1 MRRTITGRQTFTG
14 RGALSNPP
22 GRFDL
27 QKLEAVDD
35 GWYLED
41 SPESIATT
49 LEPERARS
57 VISHNDSPD
66 IPFEQSI
73 NPYRGCEHA
82 CSYCTSGDTP
92 ILLADGRTRAISE
105 LRVGDEIYG
114 TRRTGWYRRYVKSRV
129 LAHWSTIKPAFRTTL
144 EDGTT
149 LVTSGDHRFLTERG
163 WKFVTGAEWGRARR
177 PHLTTSNKLM
187 GTGAFAE
194 PVCTND
200 DYRRGYLCGM
210 IRGDAH
216 LGTVDYLRKDGS
228 AGKSHRFRLALC
240 DQEAL
245 VRARNYLLNFDI
257 STNGSL
263 FQAAVGSR
271 RAMHAI
277 SAHSFTRVQS
287 IRGLISWPT
296 SPTRE
301 WSAGFIAG
309 IFDAEGSFSQTVLRI
324 KNTDAEIIGWIRE
337 CLRAFN
343 FTFVVEHIHHEDRK
357 PIDVVRLTG
366 GLREHLRFFHTVSP
380 AISRKLDI
388 DGQAVKSDA
397 PLRVVSIEPLKT
409 MRLSDITTE
418 TGDFI
423 ANGVVSHNCY
433 ARPSHA
439 YMGLSPGLDFETRLF
454 YKADAAKLLE
464 AELARPDY
472 VCKPIMLGAN
482 TDPYQPVE
490 RRMQVT
496 RSILEVLAR
505 TRHPVTVV
513 TKSALVLRD
522 LDVLTELAGQ
532 GLASV
537 AVSVTTLD
545 AELKRR
551 LEPRA
556 ASPQARLRTLKELS
570 AAGVPSG
577 VLVAPVIPAL
587 TDHEMEGI
595 LGAAAQ
601 AGVRWA
607 GYVLLRL
614 PYEIKDLF
622 TEWLAQHYPERAEHV
637 MSLIRA
643 MRGGRDNDPRFGSR
657 MRGTGPY
664 AVLLRNRFRIAC
676 HRLNLNSAARD
687 PLNTALFCPPAP
699 AGAQLRLGL

>member
-1 MRRTITGRQTFTG
+1 M
-14 RGALSNPP
+14 
-22 GRFDL
+22 
-27 QKLEAVDD
+27 
-35 GWYLED
+35 
-41 SPESIATT
+41 
-49 LEPERARS
+49 
-57 VISHNDSPD
+57 
-66 IPFEQSI
+66 
-73 NPYRGCEHA
+73 
-82 CSYCTSGDTP
+82 
-92 ILLADGRTRAISE
+92 ADGSTRPLYQLKVGHE
-105 LRVGDEIYG
+105 LYG
-114 TRRTGWYRRYVKSRV
+114 TRRVGHYRRFAKSRV
-129 LAHWSTIKPAFRTTL
+129 LAHWSTIKPAFRITL

-163 WKFVTGAEWGRARR
+163 WKYVTGSEQGRARR
-177 PHLTTSNKLM
+177 PHLTRFNKLM

-194 PVCTND
+194 RALQNA
-200 DYRRGYLCGM
+200 DYRRGYLCGL

-216 LGTVDYLRKDGS
+216 LKTYTYQRNEGRTDT
-228 AGKSHRFRLALC
+228 SHQFRLALC
-240 DQEAL
+240 DLEAL
-245 VRARNYLLNFDI
+245 VRARNYLINFEI
-257 STNGSL
+257 RTCGFL
-263 FQAAVGSR
+263 LQAAAGSR

-277 SAHSFTRVQS
+277 RAGSSMSVQS
-287 IRGLISWPT
+287 IRELIAWPT
-296 SPTRE
+296 SPTRA
-301 WSAGFIAG
+301 WSGGFLAG

-324 KNTDAEIIGWIRE
+324 PNTDPEIVSWIRR
-337 CLRAFN
+337 CLFDFN
-343 FTFVVEHIHHEDRK
+343 FSSVIEHIHHEDRK
-357 PIDVVRLTG
+357 PMDVVRLKG
-366 GLREHLRFFHTVSP
+366 GLREHLRFFHTVCP

-388 DGQAVKSDA
+388 EGQAVKSDA
-397 PLRVVSIEPLKT
+397 RLNVIGIEPLKT
-409 MRLSDITTE
+409 MRLYDITTE
-418 TGDFI
+418 TEDYI
-423 ANGVVSHNCY
+423 CNGIVAHNCY

-522 LDVLTELAGQ
+522 LDLLSGLARQ

-556 ASPQARLRTLKELS
+556 ASPQARLRTLAALS

-587 TDHEMEGI
+587 TDHELEAI
-595 LGAAAQ
+595 LAAAAA

-622 TEWLAQHYPERAEHV
+622 SEWLAQHYPERAQHV

-643 MRGGRDNDPRFGSR
+643 MRAGRANDANFGSR

-664 AVLLRNRFRIAC
+664 ALLLRNRFRLAC
-676 HRLNLNSAARD
+676 GRLHLDPAARAA
-687 PLNTALFCPPAP
+687 LNTTLFCPPAP
-699 AGAQLRLGL
+699 AGSQLRLGL

>member
-1 MRRTITGRQTFTG
+1 MRRTITGRQSFTG

-35 GWYLED
+35 GWYLEE
-41 SPESIATT
+41 SPDSIATT

-66 IPFEQSI
+66 IPFERSV
-73 NPYRGCEHA
+73 NPYRGCETA
-82 CSYCTSGDTP
+82 CVY
-92 ILLADGRTRAISE
+92 
-105 LRVGDEIYG
+105 
-114 TRRTGWYRRYVKSRV
+114 
-129 LAHWSTIKPAFRTTL
+129 
-144 EDGTT
+144 
-149 LVTSGDHRFLTERG
+149 
-163 WKFVTGAEWGRARR
+163 
-177 PHLTTSNKLM
+177 
-187 GTGAFAE
+187 
-194 PVCTND
+194 
-200 DYRRGYLCGM
+200 
-210 IRGDAH
+210 
-216 LGTVDYLRKDGS
+216 
-228 AGKSHRFRLALC
+228 
-240 DQEAL
+240 
-245 VRARNYLLNFDI
+245 
-257 STNGSL
+257 
-263 FQAAVGSR
+263 
-271 RAMHAI
+271 
-277 SAHSFTRVQS
+277 
-287 IRGLISWPT
+287 
-296 SPTRE
+296 
-301 WSAGFIAG
+301 
-309 IFDAEGSFSQTVLRI
+309 
-324 KNTDAEIIGWIRE
+324 
-337 CLRAFN
+337 
-343 FTFVVEHIHHEDRK
+343 
-357 PIDVVRLTG
+357 
-366 GLREHLRFFHTVSP
+366 
-380 AISRKLDI
+380 
-388 DGQAVKSDA
+388 
-397 PLRVVSIEPLKT
+397 
-409 MRLSDITTE
+409 
-418 TGDFI
+418 
-423 ANGVVSHNCY
+423 CY

-490 RRMQVT
+490 RRMQIT

-513 TKSALVLRD
+513 TKHAMVLRD
-522 LDVLTELAGQ
+522 LDLLSSLAQQ

-537 AVSVTTLD
+537 ALSVTTLD

-556 ASPQARLRTLKELS
+556 ASPQARLRTLKELC

-595 LGAAAQ
+595 LAAAAQ

-622 TEWLAQHYPERAEHV
+622 AEWLAEHYPQRAEHV

-657 MRGTGPY
+657 MRGTGAY

-676 HRLNLNSAARD
+676 QRLNLNAAARD
-687 PLNTALFCPPAP
+687 TLNTGLFCPPAP
-699 AGAQLRLGL
+699 AGSQLRLGL

>member
-1 MRRTITGRQTFTG
+1 MRRTVTGRHSFTG

-41 SPESIATT
+41 SPDSIATT
-49 LEPERARS
+49 LEPERART

-73 NPYRGCEHA
+73 NPYRGCSHA
-82 CSYCTSGDTP
+82 C
-92 ILLADGRTRAISE
+92 
-105 LRVGDEIYG
+105 IY
-114 TRRTGWYRRYVKSRV
+114 
-129 LAHWSTIKPAFRTTL
+129 
-144 EDGTT
+144 
-149 LVTSGDHRFLTERG
+149 
-163 WKFVTGAEWGRARR
+163 
-177 PHLTTSNKLM
+177 
-187 GTGAFAE
+187 
-194 PVCTND
+194 
-200 DYRRGYLCGM
+200 
-210 IRGDAH
+210 
-216 LGTVDYLRKDGS
+216 
-228 AGKSHRFRLALC
+228 
-240 DQEAL
+240 
-245 VRARNYLLNFDI
+245 
-257 STNGSL
+257 
-263 FQAAVGSR
+263 
-271 RAMHAI
+271 
-277 SAHSFTRVQS
+277 
-287 IRGLISWPT
+287 
-296 SPTRE
+296 
-301 WSAGFIAG
+301 
-309 IFDAEGSFSQTVLRI
+309 
-324 KNTDAEIIGWIRE
+324 
-337 CLRAFN
+337 
-343 FTFVVEHIHHEDRK
+343 
-357 PIDVVRLTG
+357 
-366 GLREHLRFFHTVSP
+366 
-380 AISRKLDI
+380 
-388 DGQAVKSDA
+388 
-397 PLRVVSIEPLKT
+397 
-409 MRLSDITTE
+409 
-418 TGDFI
+418 
-423 ANGVVSHNCY
+423 CY

-522 LDVLTELAGQ
+522 LDLLTQLAQQ
-532 GLASV
+532 GLANV
-537 AVSVTTLD
+537 ALSVTTLD

-570 AAGVPSG
+570 AAGVPCG

-587 TDHEMEGI
+587 TDHELEGI
-595 LGAAAQ
+595 LAASAE

-643 MRGGRDNDPRFGSR
+643 MRGGRANDPNFGSR

-664 AVLLRNRFRIAC
+664 ALLLRNRFRIAC
-676 HRLNLNSAARD
+676 RRLNLKPSVRD
-687 PLNTALFCPPAP
+687 PLNTTLFCPPGP
-699 AGAQLRLGL
+699 GGSQLRLGL

>member
-1 MRRTITGRQTFTG
+1 MRRTVTGRHTLTG

-35 GWYLED
+35 GWYLEAPPD
-41 SPESIATT
+41 SIATT
-49 LEPERARS
+49 LEPEHARS
-57 VISHNDSPD
+57 VITTNDSPD

-73 NPYRGCEHA
+73 NPYRGCSHG
-82 CSYCTSGDTP
+82 CSYCVSGDTL
-92 ILLADGRTRAISE
+92 ILLADGRTLPISK
-105 LRVGDEIYG
+105 LPVGEEIYG
-114 TRRTGWYRRYVKSRV
+114 TRRVGHYRRYVKSRV
-129 LAHWSTIKPAFRTTL
+129 LARWSTVKPAWRVTL
-144 EDGTT
+144 EDGTK
-149 LVTSGDHRFLTERG
+149 LVTSGDHRLLTERG

-187 GTGAFAE
+187 GTGAFSEA
-194 PVCTND
+194 VRTND

-210 IRGDAH
+210 IRGDAW
-216 LGTVDYLRKDGS
+216 LGTCSYRRKNGRI
-228 AGKSHRFRLALC
+228 GQLHQFRLALC

-245 VRARNYLLNFDI
+245 VRARNYLLDFEV
-257 STNGSL
+257 STQGFL
-263 FQAAVGSR
+263 FQAAAGNR

-277 SAHSFTRVQS
+277 RVGSFMSVQS
-287 IRGLISWPT
+287 IRGLIAWPT
-296 SPTRE
+296 GPTRE
-301 WSAGFIAG
+301 WSGGFLAG
-309 IFDAEGSFSQTVLRI
+309 IFDAEGSFSHAILRI
-324 KNTDAEIIGWIRE
+324 SNTDPEIIGWICA

-343 FTFVVEHIHHEDRK
+343 FRFVVEHIPFETRK
-357 PIDVVRLTG
+357 PIDNVRLTG
-366 GLREHLRFFHTVSP
+366 GLGEHLRFFHTVSP

-388 DGQAVKSDA
+388 TGQAVLSEARLK
-397 PLRVVSIEPLKT
+397 VIGIEPLKT
-409 MRLSDITTE
+409 MRLYDITTE
-418 TGDFI
+418 TEDFI
-423 ANGVVSHNCY
+423 ANGVISHNCY

-439 YMGLSPGLDFETRLF
+439 YMGLSPGIDFETRLF
-454 YKADAAKLLE
+454 YKADAARLLE

-522 LDVLTELAGQ
+522 LDLLSGLARQ

-556 ASPQARLRTLKELS
+556 ASPQARLRTLAALS

-577 VLVAPVIPAL
+577 VPVAPVIPAL
-587 TDHEMEGI
+587 TDHELEGI
-595 LGAAAQ
+595 LAAAAA

-637 MSLIRA
+637 MSLVRA
-643 MRGGRDNDPRFGSR
+643 MRGGRANDANFGSR

-664 AVLLRNRFRIAC
+664 ALLLRNRFRLAC
-676 HRLNLNSAARD
+676 GRLHLDPAARGA
-687 PLNTALFCPPAP
+687 LNTTLFCPPAP